1 MKITK
6 FKRYISW
13 NIMSLIGYICIVI
26 TFIFLGILLI
36 ASSGTTIRP
45 DINEIYYNYII
56 KHIINPYISFYKF
69 QLSLI
74 AFCLIFSIFEHKYY
88 KQTKQFGLRI
98 FENHEKYYSIAFV
111 TGLAVNFLPLNLI
124 LMIIISWIMRF
135 IL

>member
-1 MKITK
+1 
-6 FKRYISW
+6 
-13 NIMSLIGYICIVI
+13 MSLIGYICIVI

-135 IL
+135 I

>member
-88 KQTKQFGLRI
+88 KQTKQFGLRL

-124 LMIIISWIMRF
+124 MMIIISWIMRF

>member
-135 IL
+135 I